1 MKEYLELKNVYASW
15 KQMAQNT
22 IDKLEKIE
30 LEIDIEP
37 EKIDKIVIFGV
48 GGSGIIGDYMLRLSV
63 SYLFDKPIIPNK
75 SIQPSV
81 PIAEDTLVISISYSG
96 NTMETLLSTHEA
108 LKNNAKVIG
117 ITSGGRLS
125 TLLEERGQ
133 PVISLPKGYLP
144 RAGFPLLLYSAVGLL
159 AKLKLSGYLSWG
171 SIKNSI
177 EILSNVDETER
188 MASTLAGY
196 LVQDV
201 PIIVSCWE
209 YYPVALRMRQ
219 EIAENAKKVSFI
231 EELPD
236 AGHNSVVA
244 WRRNLSKNP
253 VVTVL
258 GSSKK
263 CEKLIEAFTNAIN
276 CSPKKLLLKG
286 SDNLQELVWGAWIS
300 GFISLDMALRSKINP
315 IETDAI
321 TIYKDVIRG
330 IEDL

>member
-1 MKEYLELKNVYASW
+1 MKEYFELKNVYASW
-15 KQMAQNT
+15 KRMAEKS
-22 IDKLEKIE
+22 IEKLEEIE

-48 GGSGIIGDYMLRLSV
+48 GGSGIIGDYLLRLSV
-63 SYLFDKPIIPNK
+63 SYYFDKPIIPNK

-81 PIAEDTLVISISYSG
+81 PITGDTLVISISYSG
-96 NTMETLLSTHEA
+96 NTIETLLSTHEA
-108 LKNNAKVIG
+108 LKNNAKIVG
-117 ITSGGRLS
+117 VTSGGRLS
-125 TLLEERGQ
+125 TLLEERGH
-133 PVISLPKGYLP
+133 PVIFLPKGYLP

-177 EILSNVDETER
+177 GILDNVDETEK
-188 MASTLAGY
+188 MASVLAEH
-196 LVQDV
+196 LLKDV
-201 PIIVSCWE
+201 PIIISCWE

-244 WRRNLSKNP
+244 WNRNISKNP
-253 VVTVL
+253 VVTVS

-263 CEKLIEAFTNAIN
+263 CEKLIEAFTKAIN

-300 GFISLDMALRSKINP
+300 GFVSLDMALKGEINP

-321 TIYKDVIRG
+321 NVYKNGIRG
-330 IEDL
+330 LEDI